1 MPGIS
6 GGKDSSIV
14 AALCVEAIGKD
25 RVIGVLMPN
34 GEQADI
40 DKAKLLVDT
49 LGIGTFCSN
58 DTCEKALNI
67 VIKLQYVNGRPVAK
81 LSDNPEKSMC
91 RDEQYL
97 EYLKRSVAFRL
108 DREKNS

>member
-1 MPGIS
+1 
-6 GGKDSSIV
+6 
-14 AALCVEAIGKD
+14 
-25 RVIGVLMPN
+25 MPN

-40 DKAKLLVDT
+40 DMEKLLVDT

-108 DREKNS
+108 DREKTAD